1 MSDPNS
7 PPLPKVVFYA
17 GDLLLLVLASFIC
30 WQGHRPLLAG
40 ELWALVACVALGGG
54 LAVVPHVLD
63 HLAATRFAEAD
74 RLTRALER
82 IQNLEQVSR
91 QIQSATA
98 AWQAV
103 QDDAGKALQI
113 AREVTQQMTSE
124 ARAFQEFLK
133 KANDSERNHLR
144 LEAEKLRRAE
154 GEWVHVLVRIL
165 DHVYALHQAGVRS
178 GNPAL
183 VDQLGAFQ
191 RACREV
197 ARRVGLVPIVAAAGE
212 PFDAAQH
219 QPEKEDPAPS
229 PEARTAETLASGY
242 RYQGILIRK
251 ALVVLQGTGPAPEA
265 LSIREIQERQAASRP
280 AVATLPTEPGESA
293 SAGNKPPPTS
303 EELPTEIIPIRS
315 RRLPGETPAN
325 SPVEAP
331 AARQATDAEAESV
344 EPQGL

>member
-1 MSDPNS
+1 MSDPNALR
-7 PPLPKVVFYA
+7 LPKVVFYA
-17 GDLLLLVLASFIC
+17 GDVLLLVLAGFIC
-30 WQGHRPLLAG
+30 WQGHRPLPAG
-40 ELWALVACVALGGG
+40 ELWALVACVTFGGA
-54 LAVVPHVLD
+54 LAVVPHILD
-63 HLAATRFAEAD
+63 HRATTRLVESD

-103 QDDAGKALQI
+103 QDDAGKAMQI
-113 AREVTQQMTSE
+113 AREVTEQMTSE

-212 PFDAAQH
+212 PFDSAQH

-229 PEARTAETLASGY
+229 PEARAAETLASGY

-251 ALVVLQGTGPAPEA
+251 ALVVLQGARPEA
-265 LSIREIQERQAASRP
+265 ETLAVREIQQRHETFRPTSPPLAVGEANAAM
-280 AVATLPTEPGESA
+280 
-293 SAGNKPPPTS
+293 AGLRPPPTS
-303 EELPTEIIPIRS
+303 EELPTEIIPAS
-315 RRLPGETPAN
+315 GRRLRRGNPVGEETPLEKAP
-325 SPVEAP
+325 SPDGAS
-331 AARQATDAEAESV
+331 AEAAASAE
-344 EPQGL
+344 G